1 MKKHYIIG
9 GLFCLLTMVACSDN
23 EPVVD
28 VNDGDQTEEELPPLP
43 TEVITGSRAMWVS
56 YDPIATSDPNNASG
70 ISSALISWRLLKTD
84 PSNVAF
90 DIYKSVDGAA
100 EEKLNEAPIL
110 NTTSWSDADIDVTKT
125 NKYRITLANQ
135 TKTLCDYTFTSDMAT
150 RFPHEIRLNMNV
162 PDVSVTYSPDD
173 IQVGDLDGD
182 GELEIVVKREPY
194 DGANMGVWFEGTTLL
209 EAYKMDGTFLWQID
223 MGINIRSGS
232 HYTSYVLYDFDGDG
246 LCEIAFRSCEGTK
259 FADGKVITDAN
270 GIVNDYRIRQTDGKG
285 WYSGVALTRDE
296 NDPST
301 RTTCGLIMEG
311 PEYVS
316 ICRGYDGR
324 EITRID
330 NIPRGGE
337 GSKASRAKY
346 WSDYWGDD
354 FGNRM
359 DRFFIGV
366 AYLDGIPDET
376 TGARTT
382 NPSLIISRGI
392 YKNWQVWALDLKGSE
407 LVPRWKFDTAD
418 HSSKWLSMC
427 SHCFRVAD
435 LDGDGRDE
443 ILYGSAAIDDD
454 GGELWCSGNG
464 HGDILHVGKFLKD
477 RKGLQIVAS
486 FEEAVNY
493 EGQGNGYA
501 CQVIDARDGS
511 LITGHGKNLPASGS
525 DVGRCIVADIDSDSP
540 DFEYWSSAQQGV
552 LSCNGGGLVSSTYP
566 TGIGSGVMYN
576 VAIYWSGQPTREL
589 YDRACIV
596 SFKANPDVN
605 KTNKNRLISLDL
617 YGSNQGN
624 HSTKYNPC
632 YYGDFL
638 GDYREEV
645 ILGSSDGKSLY
656 IFSTNHPTEFRLP
669 HLMTDHNYDMSQAM
683 QNMGYN
689 QGTNLGYYVGAE
701 TLKKAEL
708 KKKAS
713 K

>member
-1 MKKHYIIG
+1 MKKYYILW
-9 GLFCLLTMVACSDN
+9 GLFGLLAVTACSDN
-23 EPVVD
+23 DPVVE
-28 VNDGDQTEEELPPLP
+28 VNNGNQTEEELPPLP

-56 YDPIATSDPNNASG
+56 YDPISASDPNNASG
-70 ISSALISWRLLKTD
+70 IASALISWRLLKTD

-90 DIYKSVDGAA
+90 DIYKSVDG
-100 EEKLNEAPIL
+100 ETEVKLNEEPIS
-110 NTTSWSDADIDVTKT
+110 NTTSWVDADIDVSKT
-125 NKYRITLANQ
+125 NVYRVTLANQ
-135 TKTLCDYTFTSDMAT
+135 AETLCDYTFTSEMAEK
-150 RFPHEIRLNMNV
+150 FYHEIRLNMNV
-162 PDVSVTYSPDD
+162 PDASITYSPDD
-173 IQVGDLDGD
+173 IQLGDLDGD

-194 DGANMGVWFEGTTLL
+194 DGANMGVWFNGTTLL
-209 EAYKMDGTFLWQID
+209 EAYKMDGTFLWRID
-223 MGINIRSGS
+223 LGINIRSGS

-246 LCEIAFRSCEGTK
+246 LCEIAFRSSEGTK
-259 FADGKVITDAN
+259 FADGKIITDAN
-270 GIVNDYRIRQTDGKG
+270 GKVNDYRNRQTDGKG
-285 WYSGVALTRDE
+285 WYSGAAIARDQ

-301 RTTCGLIMEG
+301 ATTCGLIMEG
-311 PEYVS
+311 PEYIS

-337 GSKASRAKY
+337 GSKVSRAKY
-346 WSDYWGDD
+346 WSEYWGDD

-376 TGARTT
+376 TGVRVA

-392 YKNWQVWALDLKGSE
+392 YKNWQVWALDLKGNE
-407 LVPRWKFDTAD
+407 LVPPWKFDTAD
-418 HSSKWLSMC
+418 HSSKWLAMC

-454 GGELWCSGNG
+454 GSELWCSGNG
-464 HGDILHVGKFLKD
+464 HGDILHVGKFIKD
-477 RKGLQIVAS
+477 RSGLQIVAS
-486 FEEAVNY
+486 FEESKDY

-511 LITGHGKNLPASGS
+511 MITGHGRNLPVDAS
-525 DVGRCIVADIDSDSP
+525 DVGRCIVADVDPDSP
-540 DFEYWSSAQQGV
+540 DFEYWSSTQEGMF
-552 LSCNGGGLVSSTYP
+552 SCNGTGLVSTTYP
-566 TGIGSGVMYN
+566 TGIANGVMYN
-576 VAIYWSGQPTREL
+576 VAIYWSGQSTREM
-589 YDRACIV
+589 YDRTCIV
-596 SFKANPDVN
+596 SYKDNPDVN
-605 KTNKNRLISLDL
+605 KTNKKRLLSFKDA
-617 YGSNQGN
+617 YGTNDGN
-624 HSTKYNPC
+624 HGTKYNPC

-645 ILGSSDGKSLY
+645 ILGSSDNKSIY
-656 IFSTNHPTEFRLP
+656 IFSTNHPTTHRLP

-701 TLKKAEL
+701 TLKTSETEEPKE
-708 KKKAS
+708 
-713 K
+713 

>member
-1 MKKHYIIG
+1 MKKHYIVL
-9 GLFCLLTMVACSDN
+9 GLFCLLAIVACSDN
-23 EPVVD
+23 DPVVE
-28 VNDGDQTEEELPPLP
+28 VNNDNPTEELPPLP

-56 YDPIATSDPNNASG
+56 YDPISASDSSNSSG

-84 PSNVAF
+84 PSNIAF
-90 DIYKSVDGAA
+90 DIYKSVDGEA
-100 EEKLNEAPIL
+100 EVKLNEEPIS
-110 NTTSWSDADIDVTKT
+110 NTTSWVDADIDVSKT
-125 NKYRITLANQ
+125 NVYRVTLANQ
-135 TKTLCDYTFTSDMAT
+135 TETLCDYTFTSEMAEK
-150 RFPHEIRLNMNV
+150 FYHEIRLNLNV
-162 PDVSVTYSPDD
+162 PDASITYSPDD
-173 IQVGDLDGD
+173 IQLGDLDGD

-194 DGANMGVWFEGTTLL
+194 DGANMGVWFNGTTLL

-223 MGINIRSGS
+223 LGINIRSGS
-232 HYTSYVLYDFDGDG
+232 HYTSYILYDFDGDG
-246 LCEIAFRSCEGTK
+246 LCEIAFRSSEGTK
-259 FADGKVITDAN
+259 FADGKIITDAN
-270 GIVNDYRIRQTDGKG
+270 GKINDYRNRQTDGKG
-285 WYSGVALTRDE
+285 WYSGAAIARDP

-301 RTTCGLIMEG
+301 ATTCGLIMEG
-311 PEYVS
+311 PEYIS

-337 GSKASRAKY
+337 GSKVSRAKY
-346 WSDYWGDD
+346 WSEYWGDD

-366 AYLDGIPDET
+366 AYLDGIPDEA
-376 TGARTT
+376 TGVRTT

-392 YKNWQVWALDLKGSE
+392 YKNWQVWALDLKGNE

-418 HSSKWLSMC
+418 HASKWKGMC

-435 LDGDGRDE
+435 LDGDGKDE

-454 GGELWCSGNG
+454 GSELWCNGNG
-464 HGDILHVGKFLKD
+464 HGDILHVGKFIKD
-477 RKGLQIVAS
+477 RSGLQIVAS
-486 FEEAVNY
+486 FEEAKDY

-501 CQVIDARDGS
+501 CQVINARDGS
-511 LITGHGKNLPASGS
+511 MITGHGRNLPVDAS
-525 DVGRCIVADIDSDSP
+525 DVGRCIVADVDPDSP
-540 DFEYWSSAQQGV
+540 DFEYWSSTQEGMF
-552 LSCNGGGLVSSTYP
+552 SCNGTGLVSTTYP

-576 VAIYWSGQPTREL
+576 VAIYWSGQSTREML
-589 YDRACIV
+589 DRGCIV
-596 SFKANPDVN
+596 SYKANPDVN
-605 KTNKNRLISLDL
+605 KSNKNRLIAFDL

-624 HSTKYNPC
+624 HASKYNPC

-645 ILGSSDGKSLY
+645 ILGSSDYKSIY
-656 IFSTNHPTEFRLP
+656 IFSTNHPTTHRLP

-701 TLKKAEL
+701 TLKKSETEEP
-708 KKKAS
+708 KE
-713 K
+713 

>member
-1 MKKHYIIG
+1 MKKHYIVL
-9 GLFCLLTMVACSDN
+9 GLFCLLAIVACSDN
-23 EPVVD
+23 DPVVE
-28 VNDGDQTEEELPPLP
+28 VNNDNPTEELPPLP

-56 YDPIATSDPNNASG
+56 YDPISASDSNNSSG

-84 PSNVAF
+84 PSNIAF
-90 DIYKSVDGAA
+90 DIYKSVDGEA
-100 EEKLNEAPIL
+100 EVKLNEEPIS
-110 NTTSWSDADIDVTKT
+110 NTTSWVDADIDVSKT
-125 NKYRITLANQ
+125 NVYRVTLANQ
-135 TKTLCDYTFTSDMAT
+135 TETLCDYTFTSEMAEK
-150 RFPHEIRLNMNV
+150 FYHEIRLNLNV
-162 PDVSVTYSPDD
+162 PDASITYSPDD
-173 IQVGDLDGD
+173 IQLGDLDGD

-194 DGANMGVWFEGTTLL
+194 DGANMGVWFNGTTLL

-223 MGINIRSGS
+223 LGINIRSGS
-232 HYTSYVLYDFDGDG
+232 HYTSYILYDFDGDG
-246 LCEIAFRSCEGTK
+246 LCEIAFRSSEGTK
-259 FADGKVITDAN
+259 FADGKIITDAN
-270 GIVNDYRIRQTDGKG
+270 GKINDYRNRQTDGKG
-285 WYSGVALTRDE
+285 WYSGAAIARDL

-301 RTTCGLIMEG
+301 ATTCGLIMEG
-311 PEYVS
+311 PEYIS

-337 GSKASRAKY
+337 GSKVSRAKY
-346 WSDYWGDD
+346 WSEYWGDD

-366 AYLDGIPDET
+366 AYLDGIPDEA
-376 TGARTT
+376 TGVRTT

-392 YKNWQVWALDLKGSE
+392 YKNWQVWALDLKGNE

-418 HSSKWLSMC
+418 HASKWKGMC

-435 LDGDGRDE
+435 LDGDGKDE

-454 GGELWCSGNG
+454 GSELWCNGNG
-464 HGDILHVGKFLKD
+464 HGDILHVGKFIKD
-477 RKGLQIVAS
+477 RSGLQIVAS
-486 FEEAVNY
+486 FEEAKDY

-501 CQVIDARDGS
+501 CQVINARDGS
-511 LITGHGKNLPASGS
+511 MITGHGRNLPVDAS
-525 DVGRCIVADIDSDSP
+525 DVGRCIVADVDPDSP
-540 DFEYWSSAQQGV
+540 DFEYWSSTQEGMF
-552 LSCNGGGLVSSTYP
+552 SCNGTGLVSTTYP

-576 VAIYWSGQPTREL
+576 VAIYWSGQSTREML
-589 YDRACIV
+589 DRGCIV
-596 SFKANPDVN
+596 SYKANPDVN
-605 KTNKNRLISLDL
+605 KSNKNRLIAFDL

-624 HSTKYNPC
+624 HASKYNPC

-645 ILGSSDGKSLY
+645 ILGSSDYKSIY
-656 IFSTNHPTEFRLP
+656 IFSTNHPTTHRLP

-701 TLKKAEL
+701 TLKKSETEEP
-708 KKKAS
+708 KE
-713 K
+713 

>member
-1 MKKHYIIG
+1 MKKHYIVL
-9 GLFCLLTMVACSDN
+9 GLFCLLAIVACSDN
-23 EPVVD
+23 DPVVE
-28 VNDGDQTEEELPPLP
+28 VNNDNPTEELPPLP

-56 YDPIATSDPNNASG
+56 YDPISASDSNNSSG

-84 PSNVAF
+84 PSNIAF
-90 DIYKSVDGAA
+90 DIYKSVDGEA
-100 EEKLNEAPIL
+100 EVKLNEEPIS
-110 NTTSWSDADIDVTKT
+110 NTTSWVDADIDVSKT
-125 NKYRITLANQ
+125 NVYRVTLANQ
-135 TKTLCDYTFTSDMAT
+135 TETLCDYTFTSEMAEK
-150 RFPHEIRLNMNV
+150 FYHEIRLNLNV
-162 PDVSVTYSPDD
+162 PDASITYSPDD
-173 IQVGDLDGD
+173 IQLGDLDGD

-194 DGANMGVWFEGTTLL
+194 DGANMGVWCNGTTLL

-223 MGINIRSGS
+223 LGINIRSGS
-232 HYTSYVLYDFDGDG
+232 HYTSYILYDFDGDG
-246 LCEIAFRSCEGTK
+246 LCEIAFRSSEGTK
-259 FADGKVITDAN
+259 FADGKIITDAN
-270 GIVNDYRIRQTDGKG
+270 GKINDYRNRQTDGKG
-285 WYSGVALTRDE
+285 WYSGAAIARDP

-301 RTTCGLIMEG
+301 ATTCGLIMEG
-311 PEYVS
+311 PEYIS

-337 GSKASRAKY
+337 GSKVSRAKY
-346 WSDYWGDD
+346 WSEYWGDD

-366 AYLDGIPDET
+366 AYLDGIPDEA
-376 TGARTT
+376 TGVRTT

-392 YKNWQVWALDLKGSE
+392 YKNWQVWALDLKGNE

-418 HSSKWLSMC
+418 HASKWKGMC

-435 LDGDGRDE
+435 LDGDGKDE

-454 GGELWCSGNG
+454 GSELWCNGNG
-464 HGDILHVGKFLKD
+464 HGDILHVGKFIKD
-477 RKGLQIVAS
+477 RSGLQIVAS
-486 FEEAVNY
+486 FEEAKDY

-501 CQVIDARDGS
+501 CQVINARDGS
-511 LITGHGKNLPASGS
+511 MITGHGRNLPVDAS
-525 DVGRCIVADIDSDSP
+525 DVGRCIVADVDPDSP
-540 DFEYWSSAQQGV
+540 DFEYWSSTQEGMF
-552 LSCNGGGLVSSTYP
+552 SCNGTGLVSTTYP

-576 VAIYWSGQPTREL
+576 VAIYWSGQSTREML
-589 YDRACIV
+589 DRGCIV
-596 SFKANPDVN
+596 SYKANPDVN
-605 KTNKNRLISLDL
+605 KSNKNRLIAFDL

-624 HSTKYNPC
+624 HASKYNPC

-645 ILGSSDGKSLY
+645 ILGSSDYKSIY
-656 IFSTNHPTEFRLP
+656 IFSTNHPTTHRLP

-701 TLKKAEL
+701 TLKKSETEEP
-708 KKKAS
+708 KE
-713 K
+713 

>member
-1 MKKHYIIG
+1 MKKHYIVL
-9 GLFCLLTMVACSDN
+9 GLFCLLAIVACSDN
-23 EPVVD
+23 DPVVE
-28 VNDGDQTEEELPPLP
+28 VNNDNPTEELPPLP

-56 YDPIATSDPNNASG
+56 YDPISASDSNNSSG

-90 DIYKSVDGAA
+90 DIYKSVDGEA
-100 EEKLNEAPIL
+100 EVKLNEEPIS
-110 NTTSWSDADIDVTKT
+110 NTTSWVDADIDVSKT
-125 NKYRITLANQ
+125 NVYRVTLANQ
-135 TKTLCDYTFTSDMAT
+135 TETLCDYTFTSEMAEK
-150 RFPHEIRLNMNV
+150 FYHEIRLNLNV
-162 PDVSVTYSPDD
+162 PDASITYSPDD
-173 IQVGDLDGD
+173 IQLGDLDGD

-194 DGANMGVWFEGTTLL
+194 DGANMGVWFNGTTLL

-223 MGINIRSGS
+223 LGINIRSGS
-232 HYTSYVLYDFDGDG
+232 HYTSYILYDFDGDG
-246 LCEIAFRSCEGTK
+246 LCEIAFRSSEGTK
-259 FADGKVITDAN
+259 FADGKIITDAN
-270 GIVNDYRIRQTDGKG
+270 GKINDYRNRQTDGKG
-285 WYSGVALTRDE
+285 WYSGAAIARDP

-301 RTTCGLIMEG
+301 ATTCGLIMEG
-311 PEYVS
+311 PEYIS

-337 GSKASRAKY
+337 GSKVSRAKY
-346 WSDYWGDD
+346 WSEYWGDD

-366 AYLDGIPDET
+366 AYLDGIPDEA
-376 TGARTT
+376 TGVRTT

-392 YKNWQVWALDLKGSE
+392 YKNWQVWALDLKGNE

-418 HSSKWLSMC
+418 HASKWKGMC

-435 LDGDGRDE
+435 LDGDGKDE

-454 GGELWCSGNG
+454 GSELWCNGNG
-464 HGDILHVGKFLKD
+464 HGDILHVGKFIKD
-477 RKGLQIVAS
+477 RSGLQIVAS
-486 FEEAVNY
+486 FEEAKDY

-501 CQVIDARDGS
+501 CQVINARDGS
-511 LITGHGKNLPASGS
+511 MITGHGRNLPVDAS
-525 DVGRCIVADIDSDSP
+525 DVGRCIVADVDPDSP
-540 DFEYWSSAQQGV
+540 DFEYWSSTQEGMF
-552 LSCNGGGLVSSTYP
+552 SCNGTGLVSTTYP
-566 TGIGSGVMYN
+566 TGIGGGVMYN
-576 VAIYWSGQPTREL
+576 VAIYWSGQSTREML
-589 YDRACIV
+589 DRGCIV
-596 SFKANPDVN
+596 SYKANPDVN
-605 KTNKNRLISLDL
+605 KSNKNRLISFDL

-624 HSTKYNPC
+624 HASKYNPC

-645 ILGSSDGKSLY
+645 ILGSSDYKSIY
-656 IFSTNHPTEFRLP
+656 IFSTNHPTTHRLP

-701 TLKKAEL
+701 TLKKSETEEP
-708 KKKAS
+708 KE
-713 K
+713 

>member
-1 MKKHYIIG
+1 MKKYYILW
-9 GLFCLLTMVACSDN
+9 GLFGLLAVTACSDN
-23 EPVVD
+23 DPVVE
-28 VNDGDQTEEELPPLP
+28 VNNGNQTEEELPPLP

-56 YDPIATSDPNNASG
+56 YDPISASDPNNASG
-70 ISSALISWRLLKTD
+70 IASALISWRLLKTD

-90 DIYKSVDGAA
+90 DIYKSVDG
-100 EEKLNEAPIL
+100 ETEVKLNEEPIS
-110 NTTSWSDADIDVTKT
+110 NTTSWVDADIDVSKT
-125 NKYRITLANQ
+125 NVYRVTLANQ
-135 TKTLCDYTFTSDMAT
+135 AETLCDYTFTSEMAEK
-150 RFPHEIRLNMNV
+150 FYHEIRLNMNV
-162 PDVSVTYSPDD
+162 PDASITYSPDD
-173 IQVGDLDGD
+173 IQLGDLDGD

-194 DGANMGVWFEGTTLL
+194 DGANMGVWFNGTTLL
-209 EAYKMDGTFLWQID
+209 EAYKMDGTFLWRID
-223 MGINIRSGS
+223 LGINIRSGS

-246 LCEIAFRSCEGTK
+246 LCEIAFRSSEGTK
-259 FADGKVITDAN
+259 FADGKIITDAN
-270 GIVNDYRIRQTDGKG
+270 GKVNDYRNRQTDGKG
-285 WYSGVALTRDE
+285 WYSGAAIARDQ

-301 RTTCGLIMEG
+301 ATTCGLIMEG
-311 PEYVS
+311 PEYIS

-337 GSKASRAKY
+337 GSKVSRAKY
-346 WSDYWGDD
+346 WSEYWGDD

-376 TGARTT
+376 TGVRVA

-392 YKNWQVWALDLKGSE
+392 YKNWQVWALDLKGNE

-418 HSSKWLSMC
+418 HSSKWLAMC

-454 GGELWCSGNG
+454 GSELWCSGNG
-464 HGDILHVGKFLKD
+464 HGDILHVGKFIKD
-477 RKGLQIVAS
+477 RSGLQIVAS
-486 FEEAVNY
+486 FEESKDY

-511 LITGHGKNLPASGS
+511 MITGHGRNLPVDAS
-525 DVGRCIVADIDSDSP
+525 DVGRCIVADVDPDSP
-540 DFEYWSSAQQGV
+540 DFEYWSSTQEGMF
-552 LSCNGGGLVSSTYP
+552 SCNGTGLVSTTYP
-566 TGIGSGVMYN
+566 TGIANGVMYN
-576 VAIYWSGQPTREL
+576 VAIYWSGQSTREM
-589 YDRACIV
+589 YDRTCIV
-596 SFKANPDVN
+596 SYKDNPDVN
-605 KTNKNRLISLDL
+605 KTNKKRLLSFKDA
-617 YGSNQGN
+617 YGTNDGN
-624 HSTKYNPC
+624 HGTKYNPC

-645 ILGSSDGKSLY
+645 ILGSSDNKSIY
-656 IFSTNHPTEFRLP
+656 IFSTNHPTTHRLP

-683 QNMGYN
+683 QNMGYY

-701 TLKKAEL
+701 TLKTSETEEPKE
-708 KKKAS
+708 
-713 K
+713 

>member
-1 MKKHYIIG
+1 MKKYYILW
-9 GLFCLLTMVACSDN
+9 GLFGLLAVTACSDN
-23 EPVVD
+23 DPVVE
-28 VNDGDQTEEELPPLP
+28 VNNGNQTEEELPPLP

-56 YDPIATSDPNNASG
+56 YDPISASDPNNASG
-70 ISSALISWRLLKTD
+70 IASALISWRLLKTD

-90 DIYKSVDGAA
+90 DIYKSVDG
-100 EEKLNEAPIL
+100 ETEVKLNEEPIS
-110 NTTSWSDADIDVTKT
+110 NTTSWVDADIDVSKT
-125 NKYRITLANQ
+125 NVYRVTLANQ
-135 TKTLCDYTFTSDMAT
+135 AETLCDYTFTSEMAEK
-150 RFPHEIRLNMNV
+150 FYHEIRLNMNV
-162 PDVSVTYSPDD
+162 PDASITYSPDD
-173 IQVGDLDGD
+173 IQLGDLDGD

-194 DGANMGVWFEGTTLL
+194 DGANMGVWFNGTTLL
-209 EAYKMDGTFLWQID
+209 EAYKMDGTFLWRID
-223 MGINIRSGS
+223 LGINIRSGS

-246 LCEIAFRSCEGTK
+246 LCEIAFRSSEGTK
-259 FADGKVITDAN
+259 FADGKIITDAN
-270 GIVNDYRIRQTDGKG
+270 GKVNDYRNRQTDGKG
-285 WYSGVALTRDE
+285 WYSGAAIARDQ

-301 RTTCGLIMEG
+301 ATTCGLIMEG
-311 PEYVS
+311 PEYIS

-324 EITRID
+324 EITRLD

-337 GSKASRAKY
+337 GSKVSRAKY
-346 WSDYWGDD
+346 WSEYWGDD

-376 TGARTT
+376 TGVRVA

-392 YKNWQVWALDLKGSE
+392 YKNWQVWALDLKGNE

-418 HSSKWLSMC
+418 HSSKWLAMC

-454 GGELWCSGNG
+454 GSELWCSGNG
-464 HGDILHVGKFLKD
+464 HGDILHVGKFIKD
-477 RKGLQIVAS
+477 RSGLQIVAS
-486 FEEAVNY
+486 FEESKDY

-511 LITGHGKNLPASGS
+511 MITGHGRNLPVDAS
-525 DVGRCIVADIDSDSP
+525 DVGRCIVADVDPDSP
-540 DFEYWSSAQQGV
+540 DFEYWSSTQEGMF
-552 LSCNGGGLVSSTYP
+552 SCNGTGLVSTTYP
-566 TGIGSGVMYN
+566 TGIANGVMYN
-576 VAIYWSGQPTREL
+576 VAIYWSGQSTREM
-589 YDRACIV
+589 YDRTCIV
-596 SFKANPDVN
+596 SYKDNPDVN
-605 KTNKNRLISLDL
+605 KTNKKRLLSFKDA
-617 YGSNQGN
+617 YGTNDGN
-624 HSTKYNPC
+624 HGTKYNPC

-645 ILGSSDGKSLY
+645 ILGSSDNKSIY
-656 IFSTNHPTEFRLP
+656 IFSTNHPTTHRLP

-701 TLKKAEL
+701 TLKTSETEEPKE
-708 KKKAS
+708 
-713 K
+713 